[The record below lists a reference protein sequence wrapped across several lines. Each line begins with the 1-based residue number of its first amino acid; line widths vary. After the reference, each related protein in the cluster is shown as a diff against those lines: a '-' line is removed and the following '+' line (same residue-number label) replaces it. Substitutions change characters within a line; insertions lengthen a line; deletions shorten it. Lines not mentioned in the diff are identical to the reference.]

1 MPALLLIPQDAPNI
15 TANIT
20 SSLLSVCEWSRT
32 VNPED
37 DADPGHADLV
47 LYITR

>member
-1 MPALLLIPQDAPNI
+1 MRALFPITQEAPNI

-20 SSLLSVCEWSRT
+20 SSLQSVCEWSRT
-32 VNPED
+32 VNPEND
-37 DADPGHADLV
+37 TDPRHADLV